1 MNGTLIKGMYRKIFF
16 IRKDWSCRMT
26 KLKISTETFPT
37 VFQTDVSGILKID
50 RLQVNNNRETA
61 EYSRFKAQLKRAVDS
76 VEAPE
81 YLIDAIKTAIRS

>member
-1 MNGTLIKGMYRKIFF
+1 
-16 IRKDWSCRMT
+16 MT
-26 KLKISTETFPT
+26 KLKISTETFPSAFHADLT
-37 VFQTDVSGILKID
+37 SLLGTDRS
-50 RLQVNNNRETA
+50 QMNNNRETA

>member
-1 MNGTLIKGMYRKIFF
+1 MP
-16 IRKDWSCRMT
+16 
-26 KLKISTETFPT
+26 KLKISTETFPA
-37 VFQTDVSGILKID
+37 VFHADVTAILGVD
-50 RLQVNNNRETA
+50 RPQMNNNRETA